1 MTIYERIKERRKDLG
16 LSADDVANALGI
28 SRATVYRYE
37 SSYIEKLPTSVLEPL
52 AKVLK
57 CSPSYLTGW
66 SDDINSNNSFEL
78 SDTEKHIIQAYRTAD
93 NLTQAMVLRSLG
105 LDTSLSEAED
115 GALHKC
121 VQKKKVDFVT
131 KGNVFYFDFR
141 KKEY

>member
-1 MTIYERIKERRKDLG
+1 MTIYERIKERRKNLG

-57 CSPSYLTGW
+57 CSPSYLMGW
-66 SDDINSNNSFEL
+66 SDDINSNDNSFEL

-115 GALHKC
+115 GAEEKLA
-121 VQKKKVDFVT
+121 
-131 KGNVFYFDFR
+131 
-141 KKEY
+141 